1 MIVQKYGGSSISK
14 KGFDLIKEQ
23 IKKHKKLI
31 IVLSALSGTTA
42 QLIKFTESNQI
53 KIIEQVIENHKNFI
67 SELGLKLDSLDIL
80 FNDLLSITNLS
91 ILDFNNKKLKSSIIG
106 FGEYLST
113 EILHN
118 YLDEKY
124 FLADASNFI
133 KTDSIYNAIFMTNQ
147 FYCDSNLIKKIVY
160 DNDVIITQGF
170 NGRTRDDKHAIMS
183 RGGSDT
189 TSALIANALNVDRLE
204 IWTDVDGVYNSDPR
218 LINDAKLIHNLDYTI
233 TKELTAAGCK
243 VLHPY
248 CIAPCEEK
256 KIPIIIKNT
265 YSVNLNNT
273 IINNKKNDNYKLL
286 IKKDSNTFFKI
297 CSLNMWNDIGFV
309 AHIFQIF
316 SKYKINIDL
325 ISTSEFNI
333 TCTTNEYLLDKT
345 IQNIENELSKKYNI
359 TIHKNCSIIS
369 LLCNDIL
376 KSNCFNQ
383 TFTNFIKK
391 IDEELYNSILMSHI
405 SSNNL
410 TISFVITEDKS
421 IEFYTKF
428 YLKIFNS

>member
-1 MIVQKYGGSSISK
+1 MIVQKYGGSSITK
-14 KGFDLIKEQ
+14 VGFQ
-23 IKKHKKLI
+23 VIKKQIQENNKLI
-31 IVLSALSGTTA
+31 IVLSALSGTTS
-42 QLIKFTESNQI
+42 QLIKFTETYQI
-53 KIIEQVIENHKNFI
+53 KLIEEIIQNHKKFI
-67 SELGLKLDSLDIL
+67 FELALKDDCLDIL
-80 FNDLLSITNLS
+80 FNELLSISNLL
-91 ILDFNNKKLKSSIIG
+91 ILDYENKKLKSTIIG

-113 EILHN
+113 QILHN

-124 FLADASNFI
+124 FLADARKFI
-133 KTDSIYNAIFMTNQ
+133 KTNVVHNAIFMTNK
-147 FYCDSNLIKKIVY
+147 FYCDPNIIKKIIY

-170 NGRTRDDKHAIMS
+170 NASTSDNKHCIMS
-183 RGGSDT
+183 RGASDLT
-189 TSALIANALNVDRLE
+189 GALIANAVNAEKLL
-204 IWTDVDGVYNSDPR
+204 IFTDVSGIFNCDPR
-218 LINDAKLIHNLDYTI
+218 LITDAKLIENLDYTI
-233 TKELTAAGCK
+233 TKEITAIGAK

-256 KIPIIIKNT
+256 NIPIIIKNT
-265 YSVNLNNT
+265 YGNNLVNT
-273 IINNKKNDNYKLL
+273 IINNEKNINYKLL
-286 IKKDSNTFFKI
+286 IKKDSNTFFNI
-297 CSLNMWNDIGFV
+297 SSINIWNESGFV
-309 AHIFQIF
+309 ADIFQIF

-359 TIHKNCSIIS
+359 IIHKNCSIIT

-383 TFTNFIKK
+383 TFSNFIKK

-410 TISFVITEDKS
+410 AISFVIKEDKS

-428 YLKIFNS
+428 YLKIFN